1 MKLAKYIPVEEGKI
15 YELDITGMGFQG
27 EGVGRIE
34 NFAIFV
40 KGALKGEK
48 VKVEIQKVQKNF
60 AFGKLIEIVKSSQ
73 YRTNPICPIYESC
86 GGCQIQH
93 MTYEGQLE
101 FKRERVEDVINR
113 IGKITN
119 VKIHN
124 TIGMEKPLRY
134 RNKVQLPV
142 RRENGEVKIGFFK
155 QGTHDVIDVR
165 ECFIQDEIAD
175 KVVNLTREW
184 INKYNIEPYDETNGS
199 GIVRHIMIR
208 KAFATGEVMVV
219 IVTNGEK
226 LPFKEEFIDLMVKN
240 IDGLKSIVQNIN
252 SKITNVILGEK
263 NILLW
268 GQDYITDYIGKF
280 KFRISQLSFFQV
292 NPVQTNV
299 LYNKALEY
307 ANLSGDEIVFDAYC
321 GTGTISL
328 FLAQRAK
335 KVYGVEIV
343 EEAIKNAREN
353 AREND
358 MQNVEFIVGK
368 SEEVIPKLIEKGII
382 PDVVVVDPPRK
393 GCDERLLHSIAK
405 ANPKRIVYVSCD
417 PSTLA
422 RDLNLLEKLGYKTIE
437 VQPVDMF
444 PQTAHVECVV
454 LMQNVTN
461 K

>member
-1 MKLAKYIPVEEGKI
+1 MAKYIPVEEGKI

-73 YRTNPICPIYESC
+73 YRINPICPIYESC

-113 IGKITN
+113 IGKITD

-142 RRENGEVKIGFFK
+142 RREHGEVKIGFFK
-155 QGTHDVIDVR
+155 QGTHDVIDVN
-165 ECFIQDEIAD
+165 ECFIQDVVAD

-184 INKYNIEPYDETNGS
+184 INEYNIEPYDEANGS

-280 KFRISQLSFFQV
+280 KFRISPLSFFQV

-358 MQNVEFIVGK
+358 VQNVEFIVGK
-368 SEEVIPKLIEKGII
+368 SEEVIPKLIDKGII

-393 GCDERLLHSIAK
+393 GCDEKLLYSIAK

-422 RDLNLLEKLGYKTIE
+422 RDLNLLDKLGYKTIE

-444 PQTAHVECVV
+444 PFTAHIEAVARIERV
-454 LMQNVTN
+454 
-461 K
+461 KDR

>member
-1 MKLAKYIPVEEGKI
+1 MAKYIPVEVGKI
-15 YELDITGMGFQG
+15 YDIDITGMGFQG

-40 KGALKGEK
+40 KGALKGER
-48 VKVEIQKVQKNF
+48 VKVEVEKVQKNF
-60 AFGKLIEIVKSSQ
+60 AFAKLIEIIKPSK

-93 MTYEGQLE
+93 MNYEGQLE

-113 IGKITN
+113 IGKITDA
-119 VKIHN
+119 KIHK

-134 RNKVQLPV
+134 RNKVQLPI
-142 RRENGEVKIGFFK
+142 RREDGEIKIGFFK
-155 QGTHDVIDVR
+155 QGTHEVIDVK
-165 ECFIQDEIAD
+165 ECFIQDEVAD

-184 INKYNIEPYDETNGS
+184 IYKYNIEPYDETNGS

-208 KAFATGEVMVV
+208 RAFETGEVMVV
-219 IVTNGEK
+219 IVTNGGK
-226 LPFKEEFIDLMVKN
+226 LPYKEEFIDLMVKN
-240 IDGLKSIVQNIN
+240 IDALKSIVQNIN
-252 SKITNVILGEK
+252 NKITNVILGEK

-268 GQDYITDYIGKF
+268 GQDHITDYIGKF
-280 KFRISQLSFFQV
+280 KFRISPLSFFQV

-335 KVYGVEIV
+335 KVYGVEII

-444 PQTAHVECVV
+444 PQTAHVECCV
-454 LMQNVTN
+454 LIERAE